1 MAYNLGKKVL
11 HICMSGKKIL
21 TQTKSPIPRPPK
33 SQMVGLL
40 PPTFKPALQ
49 QIKVDEATCVT
60 TDFSLKRGSQLF
72 ATCSNL
78 ICSNKSL
85 NVGVKRAT
93 SLFNSFCS
101 NVAKQVARFCYP
113 VYSTLKVATLKVS
126 ASIDIELH
134 TNYLRRKWTMT
145 YTSQL

>member
-1 MAYNLGKKVL
+1 MYVGEKNSIIRGF
-11 HICMSGKKIL
+11 GKKIL

-33 SQMVGLL
+33 SQMVGPL

-60 TDFSLKRGSQLF
+60 TDFSLKRESQLF

-78 ICSNKSL
+78 ICSNKTWV

-113 VYSTLKVATLKVS
+113 VYSTLKVATLNVS
-126 ASIDIELH
+126 ASVDIELH
-134 TNYLRRKWTMT
+134 TNYLRRKRTMT